1 MGKNNMSTLSK
12 PVLRAAS
19 ILGFFSFIGI
29 GLVSLT
35 HLVTEDRIIE
45 NERLFVTKTL
55 REIVPDKLHDNDLL
69 NSSIQVV
76 DPLLAPDNHPVTLYK
91 AFKNNN
97 LVAII
102 ASPLS
107 ADGYNGTIKLLV
119 AIKKDGS
126 LLGVRVTSHHETP
139 GLGDGIESHKSD
151 WIHSFNGLSLQQPPL
166 TGWAVKRDG
175 GQFDQFTGA
184 TITPRAVVKAVL
196 NTLKYYQANRA
207 LLMDANNE

>member
-76 DPLLAPDNHPVTLYK
+76 DPLLAQGNRPVTLYK

-102 ASPLS
+102 ASPMS

-151 WIHSFNGLSLQQPPL
+151 WIHSFNGLSLQQQPL

>member
-1 MGKNNMSTLSK
+1 MGKNNMSILSK

-19 ILGFFSFIGI
+19 ILGLFSFIGI

-35 HLVTEDRIIE
+35 HSVTEDRIIE
-45 NERLFVTKTL
+45 NERQFITKTL
-55 REIVPDKLHDNDLL
+55 REIVPNNLHDNDLL
-69 NSSIQVV
+69 NSSVQVS
-76 DPLLAPDNHPVTLYK
+76 DPLLAPDNRPVTLYK
-91 AFKNNN
+91 AFKNNE
-97 LVAII
+97 LIAII

-107 ADGYNGTIKLLV
+107 ADGYNGSIKLLV

-126 LLGVRVTSHHETP
+126 LLGVRVVSHHETP

-151 WIHSFNGLSLQQPPL
+151 WIYSFNGLSLQQPPL
-166 TGWAVKRDG
+166 SGWAVKRDG

-184 TITPRAVVKAVL
+184 TITPRAIVKAVL

-207 LLMDANNE
+207 LLTDANNE

>member
-45 NERLFVTKTL
+45 NERQFVTKTL
-55 REIVPDKLHDNDLL
+55 REIIPDNLHDNDLL
-69 NSSIQVV
+69 SNTIQVT
-76 DPLLAPDNHPVTLYK
+76 DPLLAPDNRPVTLYK
-91 AFKNNN
+91 AFKNNK

-107 ADGYNGTIKLLV
+107 TGGYNGSIKLLV

-126 LLGVRVTSHHETP
+126 LLGVRVVSHHETP
-139 GLGDGIESHKSD
+139 GLGDSIESHKSD
-151 WIHSFNGLSLQQPPL
+151 WIYSFNGLSLQQPL
-166 TGWAVKRDG
+166 LSGWAVKRDG

-184 TITPRAVVKAVL
+184 TITPRAIVKAVL
-196 NTLKYYQANRA
+196 NTLQYYQINNP
-207 LLMDANNE
+207 LLTDTSNE